1 MDTLQTR
8 EPVVI
13 GLAGKMRTGKDTIA
27 RLMSQVK
34 RGSFHRAA
42 YGDELKSDYHEKH
55 GFPTDGKARKGYQD
69 HGQAERKKDPLVW
82 VKKLDSTLVILRE
95 LMGQNVV
102 ITDVRQ
108 PNEVEHIRK
117 MGGYII
123 RVNVD
128 DEIRLARMNAKGDNF
143 TQADLVHETEMSI
156 DTFDVDYELTNN
168 EGITE
173 LVHQLD
179 PILLDIDRRWRE
191 GE

>member
-1 MDTLQTR
+1 MDTLKAND
-8 EPVVI
+8 PVVI
-13 GLAGKMRTGKDTIA
+13 GIAGKMRTGKDTLA
-27 RLMSQVK
+27 RLMSQTK
-34 RGSFHRAA
+34 RGSFQRAA
-42 YGDELKSDYHEKH
+42 YGDELKRDYHEKH
-55 GFPTDGKARKGYQD
+55 GYTTDGKDRKGYQD

-82 VKKLDSTLVILRE
+82 VKKLDATLVILRE
-95 LMGQNVV
+95 MLHQNVV

-128 DEIRLARMNAKGDNF
+128 DDIRLARMNAKGDKF
-143 TQADLVHETEMSI
+143 TQADLFHETEMYI
-156 DTFDVDYELTNN
+156 DTFNVDYELSNN

-179 PILLDIDRRWRE
+179 PILLDIERRWRE
-191 GE
+191 GN